1 MISKRLALS
10 ETRSAGGSAGF
21 IVKTGFRIG
30 LVTFEMSMMEVSPEE
45 RSGLEIGAMA
55 SHSSELCNTGTVRS
69 FRWPP
74 GNVHIQGVLVGEN
87 SQLKLRKHAEG
98 WGIPEA
104 LKSFDIEGG
113 GA

>member
-10 ETRSAGGSAGF
+10 ETRNAGGSAGF

-74 GNVHIQGVLVGEN
+74 RECPYSGGVLVGEN

-98 WGIPEA
+98 WESQRP
-104 LKSFDIEGG
+104 
-113 GA
+113 